1 MTTYLVLLRGIN
13 VGGNNKVP
21 MAPLRELLEELGHV
35 DVSTYIASG
44 NVILRSER
52 PPAEIKREIEEALP
66 KRFRLDSEL
75 IAVLVLTHAE
85 LRTVVK
91 KKPKGFGE
99 EPGTYHSDAI
109 FLIGLD
115 AVKAMEVF
123 DPHPDVDRVWPGDGV
138 VYSQRLSAQRTKSRL
153 NKAITTPLYKSMT
166 IRSWST
172 TLALLERMDAA
183 AAAGSEPADKGENQ

>member
-1 MTTYLVLLRGIN
+1 MTTFLVLLRGIN
-13 VGGNNKVP
+13 VGGKNKVP
-21 MAPLRELLEELGHV
+21 MAGLRELLEELGYS
-35 DVSTYIASG
+35 DVTTYIASG
-44 NVILRSER
+44 NVILRSDEA
-52 PPAEIKREIEEALP
+52 PAEIKRKIEHALP
-66 KRFRLDSEL
+66 GRFKLDSEL
-75 IAVLVLTHAE
+75 ISVLVLTHAE
-85 LRTVVK
+85 LQAVVK

-115 AVKAMEVF
+115 AAKAMEVF

-138 VYSQRLSAQRTKSRL
+138 IYSQRLSAQRTKSRL

-183 AAAGSEPADKGENQ
+183 AEAARTPAGKGEDQ

>member
-13 VGGNNKVP
+13 VGGKNKVP
-21 MAPLRELLEELGHV
+21 MAGLREILEELGYQ

-44 NVILRSER
+44 NVILRSDA
-52 PPAEIKREIEEALP
+52 PPAAIKRKIELALP
-66 KRFRLDSEL
+66 RRFKLDSEL
-75 IAVLVLTHAE
+75 IAVRVLTHAE
-85 LRTVVK
+85 LRAVVRN
-91 KKPKGFGE
+91 KPKGFGD
-99 EPGTYHSDAI
+99 EPGSYHSDAI

-115 AVKAMEVF
+115 PAEAMEVF

-138 VYSQRLSAQRTKSRL
+138 IYSQRLSAQRTKSRL

-172 TLALLERMDAA
+172 TVALLERMDATAEA
-183 AAAGSEPADKGENQ
+183 ARTRRQ